1 MQNPIVSVIMPVYNA
16 EKYILKAVESILNQS
31 FQNLELIIIDDH
43 GTDNSIEIVKE
54 IKDHRIRIID
64 NKINMGIAYSRNEG
78 IKNAIG
84 KYIALM
90 DDDDIAPL
98 NRLQM
103 EVDYLDSHP
112 DIDVVAGGEL
122 WINEDDEI
130 ISYYDQVIC
139 NPKRIKAELLFQD
152 VIENGSAM
160 FRKDFVIEKDIK
172 YRDGFLGM
180 EDYKFWT
187 ECSAKGKIANVSD
200 VLLYWRKTETSETSR
215 VKTELKKERE
225 KKFAQIQIDLLKMYG
240 FVLSE
245 DEYSIFTRC
254 FMEDKS
260 KPLNREELND
270 VFLLI
275 KKLICLA
282 RESKVDNYTELVQVL
297 KRRFAQKL
305 EYSSL
310 WNDDIMLLCLE

>member
-31 FQNLELIIIDDH
+31 FVNHELIIIDDH

-54 IKDHRIRIID
+54 IKDDRIRIID
-64 NKINMGIAYSRNEG
+64 NKKNMGIAYSRNQG
-78 IKNAIG
+78 IKDARG

-98 NRLQM
+98 NRLQI
-103 EVDYLDSHP
+103 EVDYLNSHP

-122 WINEDDEI
+122 WINEYDEI

-139 NPKRIKAELLFQD
+139 NPNRIKAELLFQD

-160 FRKDFVIEKDIK
+160 FRKDFVVKNEIQ

-187 ECSAKGKIANVSD
+187 ECSVKGKIANVSD

-215 VKTELKKERE
+215 VRVGLKKERE
-225 KKFAQIQIDLLKMYG
+225 KKFAQIQIELLKMSG
-240 FVLSE
+240 FVLTE
-245 DEYSIFTRC
+245 DEYSIFTHC

-260 KPLNREELND
+260 NPLNREELND

-275 KKLICLA
+275 KKLIYMS
-282 RESKVDNYTELVQVL
+282 REKKVDNYTEFVQVL

-310 WNDDIMLLCLE
+310 WNDDKMFLCLE